1 MMYFNVNL
9 VLLSYAISFLGAYLT
24 ISLSEQLRI
33 FHLYNKDDSPTALA
47 GSSSILVKIQ
57 RFFHKYKWFGLMG
70 ISLGG
75 VGIWC
80 MHFIGMSAMHLKIQN
95 ENGDWV
101 QVPLFY
107 DVGITITSLIVSIIT
122 TTIGMYVLS
131 FDPLF
136 AKSKSEILEMFVS
149 DLQNLTLSDL
159 KKKRNF
165 TIIKLIVTKNL
176 KSLISGGV
184 ITGCGVVLMHYS
196 GMSAF
201 RFEGEIHWNYGI
213 IAASCF
219 IAVIVATVAYWIL
232 FRLLS
237 IFPNKEFLRIVSA
250 AVMGIAVCGMHY
262 TGMAAAMCEV
272 KLSPERLHELQT
284 TPGIVPAKDVGILVI
299 LCAMFVLWGLVII
312 LFSDVRTN
320 TSNFLY
326 FLKKHHLQ
334 FSFHSVAND
343 NGTARG
349 GGGAYSVRS
358 NPNSP
363 ENSFTF
369 NGKGNLSPNLRVK
382 PLPGQNGG
390 TGTNN
395 SNSAE
400 RKSISINR
408 NNLAKVAIDLSS
420 SSPDPL
426 EIPPIVPFPT
436 ILTTNPTT
444 SITTTTTG
452 ETNISLPV
460 VVNSSSEVTMG
471 MNSLNNDDPVASMV

>member
-24 ISLSEQLRI
+24 ISLCEQLRI
-33 FHLYNKDDSPTALA
+33 FHLYNKDDSPAALA
-47 GSSSILVKIQ
+47 TSSTLFTKMQ
-57 RFFHKYKWFGLMG
+57 RFFHRYKWFGLMG

-80 MHFIGMSAMHLKIQN
+80 MHFIGMSAMHVKIQD
-95 ENGDWV
+95 ETSGEWV
-101 QVPLFY
+101 EVPLFL
-107 DVGITITSLIVSIIT
+107 DIGLTIMSLIVSIIT
-122 TTIGMYVLS
+122 VAIGMYVLS

-201 RFEGEIHWNYGI
+201 RFEGVIVWNYGI
-213 IAASCF
+213 IAASCI
-219 IAVIVATVAYWIL
+219 IAITVATVAYWIL

-250 AVMGIAVCGMHY
+250 GVMAIAVCGMHY
-262 TGMAAAMCEV
+262 TGMVAAMCEV
-272 KLSPERLHELQT
+272 ERSATRLHSLQSSSN
-284 TPGIVPAKDVGILVI
+284 IVPVKDIGIIVI
-299 LCAMFVLWGLVII
+299 LCAMFVLWGLVIV

-334 FSFHSVAND
+334 FSFHSVNNE

-363 ENSFTF
+363 ENSLTF
-369 NGKGNLSPNLRVK
+369 NGKMNLKIKPSP
-382 PLPGQNGG
+382 GHAHGG

-408 NNLAKVAIDLSS
+408 NNLAKVAIELSS
-420 SSPDPL
+420 STSITPTELPNA
-426 EIPPIVPFPT
+426 PFPA
-436 ILTTNPTT
+436 ILTTNVA
-444 SITTTTTG
+444 TTTTTG
-452 ETNISLPV
+452 ETNVSLPIM
-460 VVNSSSEVTMG
+460 VNSSSEITTG
-471 MNSLNNDDPVASMV
+471 MDSLNNEERVVNMV